1 MKLKKI
7 KLNDIDHQILEI
19 LIENARTPYTDI
31 AKKLNIAAGTVH
43 LRVSKIEKAGL
54 IGGSSL
60 LLDYKKLGYGFV
72 AFVGVYL
79 ERAHQIK
86 FALQRLEMI
95 PNVTVAQITTGKFDI
110 FCKIRTKDINQAR
123 NVIFDIEDLDCVEQ
137 TEAMFFVEES
147 INDKKR
153 LIKTI
158 FDEYDL

>member
-7 KLNDIDHQILEI
+7 KLDDIDHQILEI

-31 AKKLNIAAGTVH
+31 AKKLKIAAGTVH
-43 LRVSKIEKAGL
+43 LRVTKIEKAGL
-54 IGGSSL
+54 ISGSSL

-72 AFVGVYL
+72 SFVGVYL
-79 ERAHQIK
+79 EKAHQIK
-86 FALQRLEMI
+86 FAIQRLETI

-110 FCKIRTKDINQAR
+110 FCKIRTKDINEAR
-123 NVIFDIEDLDCVEQ
+123 NIIYDIEDLDCVEK
-137 TEAMFFVEES
+137 TEAMFFIDES

-158 FDEYDL
+158 FEEYHL